1 MKKVD
6 GEDEE
11 EGRGRRREVTLF
23 YFIFW
28 RVPRHETQREES
40 RENRRRERER
50 HYEDREIPFPIL
62 LFSFHFVLAF
72 SPVGSIP
79 SHPAWYIVIHKT
91 AYTHTFKNNHTVEY
105 SKREIK
111 KMNRQRSGLSW
122 SSHTRLQ
129 SALLSISC
137 LLLWRV
143 CIPWMQT
150 RLGPEYGGVED
161 M

>member
-50 HYEDREIPFPIL
+50 DTMKIERFHSQSSY
-62 LFSFHFVLAF
+62 FHFILC
-72 SPVGSIP
+72 
-79 SHPAWYIVIHKT
+79 SH
-91 AYTHTFKNNHTVEY
+91 
-105 SKREIK
+105 SR
-111 KMNRQRSGLSW
+111 RSGLF
-122 SSHTRLQ
+122 RLIQ
-129 SALLSISC
+129 HGI
-137 LLLWRV
+137 
-143 CIPWMQT
+143 
-150 RLGPEYGGVED
+150 
-161 M
+161 